1 MSTNVNV
8 GGLINTIPKLS
19 GLGNYYDWK
28 FATSMVLRRTGA
40 WDIVTESKSKPS
52 DAAEATRWEALNQE
66 ALTIIGLSVE
76 PSQYGY
82 IRDSADGIAAW
93 KALAAVHEKVSRANR
108 IALKRRFYNFKH
120 DTDQSIHTYINGIQD
135 LASRLKGIK
144 VTLQDDDIVD
154 VLIFNLDESWS
165 NIAGVL
171 CSSKDELK
179 LSDVTSALIDEEG
192 RRGYDPMEI
201 AESPMAMAG
210 RARPEGDCWRCG
222 KRGHMAKDC
231 WAEKP
236 IGGGG
241 KRPRKEEAHS
251 AF

>member
-1 MSTNVNV
+1 M
-8 GGLINTIPKLS
+8 
-19 GLGNYYDWK
+19 
-28 FATSMVLRRTGA
+28 
-40 WDIVTESKSKPS
+40 
-52 DAAEATRWEALNQE
+52 
-66 ALTIIGLSVE
+66 
-76 PSQYGY
+76 
-82 IRDSADGIAAW
+82 
-93 KALAAVHEKVSRANR
+93 
-108 IALKRRFYNFKH
+108 
-120 DTDQSIHTYINGIQD
+120 
-135 LASRLKGIK
+135 KGIK

-192 RRGYDPMEI
+192 RRGYDPMET